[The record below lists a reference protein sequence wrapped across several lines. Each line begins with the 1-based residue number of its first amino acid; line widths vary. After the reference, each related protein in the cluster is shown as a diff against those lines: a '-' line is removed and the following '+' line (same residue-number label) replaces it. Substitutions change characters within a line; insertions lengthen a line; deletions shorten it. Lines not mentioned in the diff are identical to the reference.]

1 MIITCFVLATR
12 LLDARALFLGDTLL
26 ISNLVLGLVLLG
38 AGMAFVALGLLSFW
52 RRG

>member
-1 MIITCFVLATR
+1 MTITCFVLATR